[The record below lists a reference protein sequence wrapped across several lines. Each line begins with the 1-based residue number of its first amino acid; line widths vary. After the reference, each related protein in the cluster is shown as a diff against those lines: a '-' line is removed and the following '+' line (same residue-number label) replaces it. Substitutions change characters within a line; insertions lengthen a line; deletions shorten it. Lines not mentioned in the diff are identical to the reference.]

1 MKPETSFRD
10 PPAPRRFRRAARAA
24 LASGLLCL
32 GCGPAEETQP
42 ASEAV
47 NGQIADVAARYWDWY
62 LEWHPLEAT
71 YLGVHDFDDRV
82 PDITARGRQ
91 ERRESATSFFDE
103 LATIDPSVLGHA
115 DRLTYLALEQE
126 LGKELARQ
134 VCEPEV
140 WVVDHRE
147 GIQLA
152 FLNIVAAQP
161 VTDPAAGD
169 RMIVRWNAI
178 ADYIDE
184 YISNLRS
191 GMERARVAP
200 RASVERTI
208 IQLDALLER
217 PADQWPFYAPAGV
230 SLDSWPEDVRR
241 RFRSEIRDAATL
253 RIRPAYERLRDFLR
267 DEVYP
272 AARDSGQPG
281 LASLPGGPECYLLL
295 VQDHTTLDL
304 TPSVIH
310 EMGRDELDRIRE
322 EMRALGEITLGTG
335 DIGEMRARLQ
345 ADPDMYFRWRAEIVS
360 TAEAATRR
368 AMAVTVDWFGITPR
382 AQLTVRPIPA
392 YEAPQSIVA
401 YYRQPAPDGSR
412 PGIYFVNTYR
422 PDIRPR
428 YQAEVLTFHE
438 SFPGHHL
445 QTAVAQELEGIPEF
459 RKHVGA
465 TAFVEGWA
473 LYAER
478 LADEMGAYSGDLD
491 RLGMLSYDAWRAS
504 RLVVDTGIHAFGW
517 SRDQAI
523 AFLTENTLLARENI
537 ENEVDRYITTPGQAL
552 AYKLGQLEFLRLREE
567 ARVRLGERFEI
578 AEFHDRVLENGAL
591 SLPALREAVE
601 AWLSESEGASD

>member
-1 MKPETSFRD
+1 MKPETPFRD
-10 PPAPRRFRRAARAA
+10 PTTPRRIRHTGGAVLA
-24 LASGLLCL
+24 LGLLLAACEPV
-32 GCGPAEETQP
+32 GDGVQSREGG
-42 ASEAV
+42 

-71 YLGVHDFDDRV
+71 YLGVHEFDDRV
-82 PDITARGRQ
+82 PNITAQGR
-91 ERRESATSFFDE
+91 ERRRESVATFFDE
-103 LATIDPSVLGHA
+103 LAVIDPSDLDRA

-126 LGKELARQ
+126 LGRELAQQ

-140 WVVDHRE
+140 WAVDHRE

-161 VTDPAAGD
+161 VTDPEAGD
-169 RMIVRWNAI
+169 RMIARWNAI
-178 ADYIDE
+178 ADYMDD

-200 RASVERTI
+200 RASVDRTI
-208 IQLDALLER
+208 VQLDALLER

-230 SLDSWPEDVRR
+230 NLDSWPEDARR
-241 RFRSEIRDAATL
+241 RFRTEIREAATF

-267 DEVYP
+267 DELYP
-272 AARDSGQPG
+272 AARDSEHAG
-281 LASLPGGPECYLLL
+281 LTSLPGGDECYVLLIK
-295 VQDHTTLDL
+295 DFTTLDL
-304 TPSVIH
+304 TPRVIH
-310 EMGRDELDRIRE
+310 ETGLRELDKIRE
-322 EMRALGEITLGTG
+322 EMRALGEATLGTG
-335 DIGEMRARLQ
+335 DLGEMRSRLR
-345 ADPDMYFRWRAEIVS
+345 ADPDMYFRWPAEIVS

-368 AMAVTVDWFGITPR
+368 AMAVTEQWFGVTPR
-382 AQLTVRPIPA
+382 AELTVRPIPS

-412 PGIYFVNTYR
+412 PGIFFVNTYR
-422 PDIRPR
+422 PEIRPR

-438 SFPGHHL
+438 GFPGHHL
-445 QTAVAQELEGIPEF
+445 QTAVAQELKGIPEF
-459 RKHVGA
+459 RKHLGA

-517 SRDQAI
+517 SRDEAI
-523 AFLTENTLLARENI
+523 EFLTENTLLARENI

-552 AYKLGQLEFLRLREE
+552 AYKLGQLEFLSLREE
-567 ARVRLGERFEI
+567 SRARLGERFEI
-578 AEFHDRVLENGAL
+578 TEFHDRVLENGAL

-601 AWLSESEGASD
+601 AWLSELEAER